1 MPTAE
6 LTFWDYV
13 RAAFNR
19 RPAIRGLG
27 EMPWNKI
34 ALGAL
39 GILGIGNPGFW
50 LLGLGGELLYLYLLA
65 TNPRFQALVR
75 AEKLQAA
82 QASAEDRVSAWLA
95 ELSETA
101 QRRFQVLRAKCDE
114 VQTITE
120 TIQAGGLASLD
131 ETRWRGLD
139 ELLWLFL
146 RLQLSLEVLARQLG
160 QTNRRTLEAEVA
172 ALEQELAASPELPER
187 LKKSKTSLLELK
199 RKRLE
204 NFARAAEARQIIE
217 AELQRI
223 EQQVELLREEAAIAR
238 SPEVLSTKIDAI
250 TGSLDE
256 TNSWMRQHED
266 LLTDLSVDT
275 ATEPPR
281 LLTRPRQAQGGRS

>member
-1 MPTAE
+1 
-6 LTFWDYV
+6 
-13 RAAFNR
+13 
-19 RPAIRGLG
+19 
-27 EMPWNKI
+27 
-34 ALGAL
+34 
-39 GILGIGNPGFW
+39 
-50 LLGLGGELLYLYLLA
+50 
-65 TNPRFQALVR
+65 
-75 AEKLQAA
+75 
-82 QASAEDRVSAWLA
+82 
-95 ELSETA
+95 
-101 QRRFQVLRAKCDE
+101 
-114 VQTITE
+114 
-120 TIQAGGLASLD
+120 
-131 ETRWRGLD
+131 
-139 ELLWLFL
+139 
-146 RLQLSLEVLARQLG
+146 LQLSLEVLARQLG